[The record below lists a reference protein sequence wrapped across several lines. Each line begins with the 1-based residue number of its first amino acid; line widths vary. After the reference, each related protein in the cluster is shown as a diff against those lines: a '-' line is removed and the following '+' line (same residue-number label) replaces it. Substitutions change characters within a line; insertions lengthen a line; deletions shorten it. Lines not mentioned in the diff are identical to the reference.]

1 MKIKLNDFVN
11 GIISLV
17 ISQILIKIFGV
28 IYSVY
33 LTNKTGFGDEGNAIY
48 MSGYQIYALLLTISS
63 IGVPNAISR
72 LIAEKNGQKDIVNRE
87 RIFLIAIFLFAII
100 GLIGTVFLYI
110 FSDVFANRFLEIP
123 EATLSLKLLS
133 PAIFFVS
140 ISSVIKGFFNGI
152 NKIKITAKVQF
163 IEQVIKSFLTIILV
177 EIVSRHSNNS
187 SSEIMAAVANFAT
200 TLATFCSM
208 IYILKEYTITANI
221 YEDKVYFKK
230 ERIIYIVRN
239 ILIISMPMTLNAI
252 LSSLGKN
259 IDSITVVKILKK
271 IIGEEDAIKKYGII
285 SSKIDILVSM
295 PLSFNASIA
304 TALIPEITNLKAKN
318 DINELVRKI
327 KFSILITLII
337 GLPYCFGIYSYSN
350 DILNILFPNAS
361 EGGNLLKLSAFGII
375 FSMLTQ
381 TINSILQ
388 ALGHNKIPVFASII
402 GIAFKLFSNIYLIPI
417 EGIYEKG
424 AIIGNVLSSFTSF
437 LIVYYSLRKIIYLD
451 LNLFKLSFK
460 PILGSI
466 IMINFSLFIK
476 KKLLKNYIK
485 GTYLGLISIAISVII
500 YVFLIFFMKML
511 GKETMLE
518 NLDKSEFATL
528 KNGKCLKNKKKIEKN
543 KKKRRI

>member
-87 RIFLIAIFLFAII
+87 RIFLIAIFLFAIV
-100 GLIGTVFLYI
+100 GLIGTVFLYV
-110 FSDVFANRFLEIP
+110 FSSVFANSFLEIP
-123 EATLSLKLLS
+123 EATLSLKVLS
-133 PAIFFVS
+133 PAIFCVS

-152 NKIKITAKVQF
+152 NRIKITAKVQF
-163 IEQVIKSFLTIILV
+163 IEQVLKSLLTIILV
-177 EIVSRHSNNS
+177 EIVSKHSNNN
-187 SSEIMAAVANFAT
+187 SEIMAAVANLAT

-208 IYILKEYTITANI
+208 IYIFKEYTRATNI
-221 YEDKVYFKK
+221 YESKVYFRK
-230 ERIIYIVRN
+230 ERIIYIIRN

-252 LSSLGKN
+252 LSSFGKN
-259 IDSITVVKILKK
+259 IDSITVVKILKR

-304 TALIPEITNLKAKN
+304 TALIPEITKLKAKN

-327 KFSILITLII
+327 KFSFLITLII
-337 GLPYCFGIYSYSN
+337 GVPYCFGIYSYSN

-361 EGGNLLKLSAFGII
+361 EGGTLLKISAFGII

-381 TINSILQ
+381 TINAILQ
-388 ALGHNKIPVFASII
+388 ALGYNKIPVLASII
-402 GIAFKLFSNIYLIPI
+402 GISFKLFSNIYLIPI

-424 AIIGNVLSSFTSF
+424 AIIGNILSSFTSF
-437 LIVYYSLRKIIYLD
+437 LIVYYSLKKIIHLD
-451 LNLFKLSFK
+451 FKLFKLSIK
-460 PILGSI
+460 PILGSVM
-466 IMINFSLFIK
+466 MIKFSLFIK
-476 KKLLKNYIK
+476 KKFLKNYIK
-485 GTYLGLISIAISVII
+485 GTYLGLISIVISVII
-500 YVFLIFFMKML
+500 YVFLIFFIKIL
-511 GKETMLE
+511 SKEEMLE
-518 NLDKSEFATL
+518 SADKTGVASL
-528 KNGKCLKNKKKIEKN
+528 KNWKSLKNKKKIEK
-543 KKKRRI
+543 K